1 MVVSKLGR
9 RFQQRSGEHVPLAQ
23 LWDINEEAPFHY
35 NPGVYSGKITNF
47 LPVKEY
53 TTNVCP
59 GMDWER
65 VAGAGVDNHRM
76 PVFPAGMMVEPF
88 VKQTAAELRE
98 CIDKAL
104 EPDPAGNDSPST
116 IDSGR

>member
-1 MVVSKLGR
+1 MYTL
-9 RFQQRSGEHVPLAQ
+9 QC
-23 LWDINEEAPFHY
+23 
-35 NPGVYSGKITNF
+35 NF

-53 TTNVCP
+53 AKNVCP

-65 VAGAGVDNHRM
+65 VAGAGVDTHRM

-98 CIDKAL
+98 CIDRAL
-104 EPDPAGNDSPST
+104 ELEPAGHDNPST
-116 IDSGR
+116 SDSG